1 MHRAG
6 IVQKNAA
13 ENALGV
19 KAAESAFNCTETRT
33 LPESPR
39 TLSEAHKVLPRVYD
53 KEETKF
59 KFSKRLRVASTSA
72 DLRSKSC
79 GKR

>member
-33 LPESPR
+33 LPESP
-39 TLSEAHKVLPRVYD
+39 
-53 KEETKF
+53 TKG
-59 KFSKRLRVASTSA
+59 L
-72 DLRSKSC
+72 
-79 GKR
+79 